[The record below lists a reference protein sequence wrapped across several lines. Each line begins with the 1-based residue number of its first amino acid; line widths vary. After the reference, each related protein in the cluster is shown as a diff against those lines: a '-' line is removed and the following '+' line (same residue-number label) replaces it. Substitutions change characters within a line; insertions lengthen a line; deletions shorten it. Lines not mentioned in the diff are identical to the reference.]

1 MKGGRRTG
9 RAHRRRYGGNEGS
22 PTAGFI
28 RGWIFMLIAWHT
40 LSYFSSFLHLCAVRK
55 ISYRS
60 RNRVTAQRNIKN
72 QHRDKHAHLLP
83 LHPPSRCRNNPP
95 KTMTGQR
102 AAFANIFG
110 VIDDVIPSVS
120 CSLDFKYRN
129 SFLVPTASSCRLL
142 ITCVRECAAAACG
155 INNIA

>member
-1 MKGGRRTG
+1 MDLYVDCLARYIHSRTF
-9 RAHRRRYGGNEGS
+9 R
-22 PTAGFI
+22 
-28 RGWIFMLIAWHT
+28 
-40 LSYFSSFLHLCAVRK
+40 LSFTCVPYVK

-60 RNRVTAQRNIKN
+60 RNRVTAQRNIEI